1 MLPQAGRP
9 NKLKRKSVRYSVPV
23 YISTLLQRCR
33 TRQQVRKRV
42 GEKVNLFGLEGIPP
56 LLPTS
61 QVWRAY
67 HHFYPPHTK
76 AQWQSPSPLNRLCQV
91 NLRILHLESDNTP
104 NICADG
110 RCKITQRSEGKH
122 ISLREKAPGTVF
134 CWITCKHT
142 WGDFHSEAGTLIS
155 FYRHTPWTGDGL
167 VADPPPPNLYSV
179 VYCT

>member
-76 AQWQSPSPLNRLCQV
+76 AQWQCPSPLNRLCQV
-91 NLRILHLESDNTP
+91 NLRILHLEPEINK
-104 NICADG
+104 IMADG
-110 RCKITQRSEGKH
+110 N
-122 ISLREKAPGTVF
+122 F
-134 CWITCKHT
+134 
-142 WGDFHSEAGTLIS
+142 
-155 FYRHTPWTGDGL
+155 
-167 VADPPPPNLYSV
+167 V
-179 VYCT
+179 VYYNWCFSLCTLSVYAPLERFYTITVHLGCQDRYYTVTSHWCFWHVRTFNETR

>member
-1 MLPQAGRP
+1 MLHPSYLSSHSFA
-9 NKLKRKSVRYSVPV
+9 LVYFLYVPV
-23 YISTLLQRCR
+23 LWLVLKSSQLFIPLQYF
-33 TRQQVRKRV
+33 TA
-42 GEKVNLFGLEGIPP
+42 LELP
-56 LLPTS
+56 LKFS
-61 QVWRAY
+61 
-67 HHFYPPHTK
+67 FNC
-76 AQWQSPSPLNRLCQV
+76 SIFCF
-91 NLRILHLESDNTP
+91 NTT

-179 VYCT
+179 VYCTWCRETRAHTAAI